1 MCPEIMKML
10 WTRLS
15 PFLDD
20 DFSAQERLA
29 LTEEG
34 ACLRLPPPT
43 YGPGPSVSTSRIPSF
58 SLKLSSQL
66 SRLRSAEA
74 LERFPTSGR
83 RDAALRASS
92 PPSPSLSGPF
102 GEGSG
107 KGSLTRFPPR
117 NVLGESL
124 GFPTTPALRVFVGGE
139 GGVRMQ
145 AGAVGLGRGRRGG
158 GAKGPRPLLPL
169 LARGAWGHV
178 GPSP

>member
-1 MCPEIMKML
+1 MKMPHDFPHFS
-10 WTRLS
+10 TTI
-15 PFLDD
+15 FLRQD
-20 DFSAQERLA
+20 RLA
-29 LTEEG
+29 LIEEG

-43 YGPGPSVSTSRIPSF
+43 WCDVHSEGPGTPVSTSRIPSF

-169 LARGAWGHV
+169 LARGAWVHL